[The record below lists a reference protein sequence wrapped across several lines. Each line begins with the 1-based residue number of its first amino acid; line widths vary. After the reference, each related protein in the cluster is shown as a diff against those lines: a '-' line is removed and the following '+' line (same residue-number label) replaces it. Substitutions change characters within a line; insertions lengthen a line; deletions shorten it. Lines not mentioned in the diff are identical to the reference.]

1 MENIVVL
8 IIVVIAFNLI
18 RTVMKA
24 IRGGQS
30 ATRKAVPVRIVR
42 SPEER
47 HVDPWVHEAAYFD
60 SGFSEQADYDSDY
73 DDEEDNEEEEEEVM
87 DSGETEERYTV
98 PPVERERYRSASVA
112 SGLKQALTQKN
123 PLVAAFIFHEI
134 FGQPLAMRRKH

>member
-1 MENIVVL
+1 MENIGVL

-30 ATRKAVPVRIVR
+30 ATRKTVPERIVR
-42 SPEER
+42 SPEESP
-47 HVDPWVHEAAYFD
+47 VDPWVHDAAYFD

-73 DDEEDNEEEEEEVM
+73 DDEEDKEEEEDM

-98 PPVERERYRSASVA
+98 PLVERERYRSSSVA
-112 SGLKQALTQKN
+112 SGLKQALTQKD

-134 FGQPLAMRRKH
+134 FGQPLAMRRKR

>member
-1 MENIVVL
+1 MENIGVL

-30 ATRKAVPVRIVR
+30 ASRKTVPVRIVR

-47 HVDPWVHEAAYFD
+47 PVDPWVHDAAYFE
-60 SGFSEQADYDSDY
+60 SGFSEQTDYDSDY
-73 DDEEDNEEEEEEVM
+73 DDEEDKEEEEEAI
-87 DSGETEERYTV
+87 DTGKTEERYTAPLV
-98 PPVERERYRSASVA
+98 MRERYRSPSIA
-112 SGLKQALTQKN
+112 SGLKQALTQKD

-134 FGQPLAMRRKH
+134 FGQPLAMRRRR